1 MKIRSIACWPLVV
14 LAVPLMGCTAEM
26 ARPNPASGGSA
37 SLGGAG
43 AGGGAGQSSICSDPV
58 PSTAD
63 CSKPDAPAFGVRLL
77 TPSQY
82 EHTVADMLK
91 VTGHSAKEFG
101 AKLDEVGV
109 AQRATAAAAVATAAA
124 ANLSTWSPCV
134 PPAIDAATCETQ
146 LIDWLGKW
154 TFRRPL
160 SESERAQC
168 RKLFDAGVAEKEFA
182 TGVEWLL
189 TGLLQ
194 APDFL
199 YHFALPKAGEVAGQ
213 VVPLGDYELASR
225 LSFFLW
231 DGPPDDGLLT
241 DAGLGK
247 LADGS
252 GLDQQIQRMLADPRL
267 ERGTAGFYAS
277 WLGVSGFGELF
288 RPDSGFTEIVD
299 ALKASLLLSATKLY
313 SSPSPNIQ
321 ALLSGN
327 SYYMNDKVRA
337 FYGVPGGSA
346 EFELT
351 QLPNEGR
358 QGILTHPA
366 LMALQ
371 ARPGESFPI
380 SRGLFLQEA
389 VLCHEI
395 PPALP
400 NVGMLPDPQPGAV
413 TSRQR
418 LEAHQRD
425 PVCAVCHTQ
434 IDPPGFALEAYDQ
447 VGRYR
452 TNDHGEPIDSSGT
465 MLSCTDVD
473 GPFQNG
479 EELLSRI
486 ATSTDAKRCFAEHY
500 LSYAL
505 LRDVSDRDHCSLA
518 KVTERFLADGDLKQ
532 LLVAVAS
539 SDTFRLRA
547 TEDQG
552 TLP

>member
-1 MKIRSIACWPLVV
+1 
-14 LAVPLMGCTAEM
+14 MGGSG
-26 ARPNPASGGSA
+26 PNPTM
-37 SLGGAG
+37 
-43 AGGGAGQSSICSDPV
+43 CPV
-58 PSTAD
+58 PTTTTAD
-63 CSKPDAPAFGVRLL
+63 CSRPEAPPLYARLL

-82 EHTVADMLK
+82 EHTVEDMLHI
-91 VTGHSAKEFG
+91 GDHPAKEFG

-109 AQRATAAAAVATAAA
+109 AQRATAASLVAVKAAT
-124 ANLSTWSPCV
+124 NLNGWSPCV
-134 PPAIDAATCETQ
+134 PPVVDAATCESQ

-160 SESERAQC
+160 ADTERAQC
-168 RKLFDAGVAEKEFA
+168 KKLFDAGVAEKDFA

-199 YHFALPKAGEVAGQ
+199 YQFALPKAGEVAGQ
-213 VVPLGDYELASR
+213 VVPLSDYELATR

-231 DGPPDDGLLT
+231 DSPPDDSLLVDAGLSKLT
-241 DAGLGK
+241 DATGLA
-247 LADGS
+247 L
-252 GLDQQIQRMLADPRL
+252 QIQRMLADPRL
-267 ERGTAGFYAS
+267 ERGTAGFYSA
-277 WLGVSGFGELF
+277 WLPVGGFRELSRSESGFA
-288 RPDSGFTEIVD
+288 DIVD
-299 ALKASLLLSATKLY
+299 ALEASLLLSATKLY

-321 ALLSGN
+321 SLLSGD
-327 SYYMNDKVRA
+327 SYYLNDKLRG
-337 FYGVPGGSA
+337 FYGLPGGSS

-351 QLPNEGR
+351 QMPNEGR
-358 QGILTHPA
+358 HGILTHPA

-371 ARPGESFPI
+371 ARPDASFPI
-380 SRGLFLQEA
+380 SRGLFLQED

-418 LEAHQRD
+418 LEAHVRS
-425 PVCAVCHTQ
+425 PVCAACHDQ

-452 TNDHGEPIDSSGT
+452 TTDHGEPIDTSAS

-473 GPFQNG
+473 GPFHSG

-486 ATSTDAKRCFAEHY
+486 SNSADAKRCFAKHY

-505 LRDVSDRDHCSLA
+505 LRDLSQRDQCSLS
-518 KVTERFLADGDLKQ
+518 KVTERFVADGDLKQ
-532 LLVAVAS
+532 LLVAVAT
-539 SDTFRLRA
+539 SDTFRFRA

-552 TLP
+552 VMP